1 MLGTF
6 MCSLQVWDLA
16 FLQGLHTSSTTTSSR
31 SHIRSSAPCYCY
43 CHHRQRI
50 IVKVEWQV
58 HCRTWRPI
66 FAPAI
71 IQLCGS
77 YADIS
82 AASGEIRK
90 LHKWWDKIL
99 AILQMHPDYG
109 YYANPSKTWLI
120 VKEDAYEKAMQ
131 ALSAPPM

>member
-1 MLGTF
+1 M
-6 MCSLQVWDLA
+6 
-16 FLQGLHTSSTTTSSR
+16 
-31 SHIRSSAPCYCY
+31 SHLRSSYY
-43 CHHRQRI
+43 
-50 IVKVEWQV
+50 
-58 HCRTWRPI
+58 
-66 FAPAI
+66 PAVW
-71 IQLCGS
+71 

-99 AILQMHPDYG
+99 AILQMRPDYG

-131 ALSAPPM
+131 AFSTTNVRITPTGHKYFGSTIDDFKSAYVRMKVEEWKTELEKLADIAVSQPQAT